1 MYSSDP
7 RIVRKLYDVSERL
20 VNPQGTRPIQRRSK
34 VGLDFYQYGV
44 GTSGS
49 PISAAFLGLCV
60 YAGDPYF
67 QAGSGSNCARL
78 PLYSALDV
86 RNRTAEYE
94 CYSSGVRV
102 FNHKKRI
109 VPEPDGDI
117 GRKPKAASSVLHT
130 AGSLVLLSFNNSYH
144 LSSCPVG
151 KHTSLTHT
159 Y

>member
-1 MYSSDP
+1 MYFPDP
-7 RIVRKLYDVSERL
+7 RIVRKLYDVSKRL

-44 GTSGS
+44 GTSDS
-49 PISAAFLGLCV
+49 PISAALLGLCV
-60 YAGDPYF
+60 YAGNPYF
-67 QAGSGSNCARL
+67 RAGSGSNCARL
-78 PLYSALDV
+78 LYPALDV

-102 FNHKKRI
+102 FDHEKRI

-130 AGSLVLLSFNNSYH
+130 AGSSGLLV
-144 LSSCPVG
+144 VQ
-151 KHTSLTHT
+151 
-159 Y
+159 